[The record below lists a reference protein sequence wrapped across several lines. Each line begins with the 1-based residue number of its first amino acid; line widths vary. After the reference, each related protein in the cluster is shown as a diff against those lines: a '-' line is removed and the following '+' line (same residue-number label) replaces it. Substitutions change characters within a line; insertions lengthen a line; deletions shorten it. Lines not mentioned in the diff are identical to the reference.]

1 MSVGPNAAP
10 CKHHGWRPTSP
21 RMGEVGRVGNRRP
34 TSPKVGDLGDAGA
47 MAEPTFYKFLWE
59 RRLRRDSASTAP
71 SRRKQRSHNGSRCRE
86 LAADEPKDG
95 RGRPRR
101 ELAADEPKDGRGRPR
116 RELAADEPKDGRGR
130 PRRELAA
137 DEPKDGR
144 GRPRRELAAESH
156 AGAIAGA
163 DRRTVAMF
171 RHAAL
176 SAKPCG
182 CLALRLF

>member
-137 DEPKDGR
+137 
-144 GRPRRELAAESH
+144 ESH